1 VSTSSEPMRQGLTRK
16 IKASAGRLWRQ
27 FRTLRRAVVH
37 PGVPW
42 YAKTVCGLAVAYI
55 ASPIQLIPNFI
66 PVIGQLDDVLV
77 IALSLRLLK
86 RCCPPSVLEDCQK
99 DTVRPSASGESAS
112 VPVPVSSDIPEKSSS
127 QTFCP

>member
-1 VSTSSEPMRQGLTRK
+1 VQTSSEPMRQRLTQK
-16 IKASAGRLWRQ
+16 LKASAGRLWRQ

-42 YAKTVCGLAVAYI
+42 YAKAVCGLAVAYV

-86 RCCPPSVLEDCQK
+86 RCCPPSVLEECQR
-99 DTVRPSASGESAS
+99 DAVRSS
-112 VPVPVSSDIPEKSSS
+112 VPGKSPSLPVPASSEITEKSSS
-127 QTFCP
+127 QTSCL